1 MKELN
6 AIEKQMLKDI
16 LQDATNSDDWETYV
30 NIIQNIYDK
39 LGLEQ

>member
-16 LQDATNSDDWETYV
+16 LQDATNSDDFETYIE
-30 NIIQNIYDK
+30 IISNIYRK
-39 LGLEQ
+39 LGLK